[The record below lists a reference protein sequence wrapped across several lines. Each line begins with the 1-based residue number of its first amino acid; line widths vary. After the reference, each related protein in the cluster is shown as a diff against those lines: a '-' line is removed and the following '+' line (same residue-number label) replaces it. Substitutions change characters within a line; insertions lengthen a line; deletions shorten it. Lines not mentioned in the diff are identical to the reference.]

1 MKRTKLT
8 DRKMPSYTKGEEI
21 FNMVSHIVGGVL
33 GILAIVLCAVFAGL
47 NGDIYGVVSGCIFGA
62 TMLALYTSSSIYHGL
77 KPETFSKRV
86 FQVIDHC
93 TIFILI
99 AGTYT
104 PIALC
109 SMREVN
115 TVLGWTLFGVIWGLA
130 IVGIIF
136 NSIDLKKYKKFS
148 MICYLVMG
156 WLIILKMGTLIDA
169 VGMTGFW
176 YLLSGGIAYTIGAVC
191 YGLTKKKWM
200 HSVFHVFCIIGSV
213 LHFLFILFFIIL

>member
-1 MKRTKLT
+1 MKRTKLA
-8 DRKMPSYTKGEEI
+8 DRQMPVYTKGEEI
-21 FNMVSHIVGGVL
+21 FNMVSHIVGGAM

-47 NGDIYGVVSGCIFGA
+47 NGDVYGVVSGCIFGT
-62 TMLALYTSSSIYHGL
+62 TMLVLYTSSSIYHGL
-77 KPETFSKRV
+77 KPETFSKKV

-109 SMREVN
+109 AIREVN
-115 TVLGWTLFGVIWGLA
+115 TAVGWTLFGVIWGFA
-130 IVGIIF
+130 IIGIIF

-156 WLIILKMGTLIDA
+156 WLIVVKMGTLIDA

-176 YLLSGGIAYTIGAVC
+176 YLLLGGIAYTIGAVC

-213 LHFLFILFFIIL
+213 LHFFFILFFIIL